1 MRPRYCRKARD
12 GGLLIPVALASG
24 ECLEQ
29 SDWRDCQNCLAGDNN
44 ACTALFKRYER
55 RIAHLMWRFTRDR
68 DAQAELVQEV
78 FVQAYLSMHRY
89 KPGPAPF
96 EHWLVT
102 IATRVGYQFW
112 KSQARRGR
120 MQPLEGLDPAAARQ
134 TDQIEPAEAAEL
146 LHKLLAQLPPADR
159 LVLTLMYFEEAS
171 IEEIARRSGWNKA
184 MVKMRAYR
192 ARGRLRRI
200 IEDRNLT
207 EFFTGIG
214 HGTT

>member
-1 MRPRYCRKARD
+1 
-12 GGLLIPVALASG
+12 
-24 ECLEQ
+24 
-29 SDWRDCQNCLAGDNN
+29 
-44 ACTALFKRYER
+44 
-55 RIAHLMWRFTRDR
+55 
-68 DAQAELVQEV
+68 
-78 FVQAYLSMHRY
+78 
-89 KPGPAPF
+89 
-96 EHWLVT
+96 
-102 IATRVGYQFW
+102 
-112 KSQARRGR
+112 
-120 MQPLEGLDPAAARQ
+120 LDPAAARQ